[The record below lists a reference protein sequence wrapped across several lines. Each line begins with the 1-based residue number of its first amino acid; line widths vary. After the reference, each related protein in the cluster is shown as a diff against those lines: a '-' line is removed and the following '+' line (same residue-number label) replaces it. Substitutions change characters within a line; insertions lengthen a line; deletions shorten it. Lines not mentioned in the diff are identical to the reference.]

1 MKRTWLLA
9 VLAIGGAA
17 PASAQF
23 LGMPVWN
30 SPSGG
35 SGLTISGDYGKPN
48 SNYFG
53 GGSAFGGRATL
64 GLGTL
69 SVTAGVAN
77 FSPSPAGSSS
87 VTSYGGD
94 VAFRVIGGPLVPVK
108 INVQGG
114 AAHASVNGTSLTN
127 VTGAVGIG
135 VTLPMPGISIE
146 PYISPGIRYFKQGSV
161 GPTGGTSST
170 KFGFAIGANVGFG
183 MLGVHIAYDHTQ
195 ISGVNV
201 STFGIGAHLAL
212 KVPMGM

>member
-1 MKRTWLLA
+1 MKRTWLLMA
-9 VLAIGGAA
+9 LALGAAA
-17 PASAQF
+17 PASAQL

-35 SGLTISGDYGKPN
+35 SGLTISGDYGKP
-48 SNYFG
+48 SSGSG

-69 SVTAGVAN
+69 SVTAGLD
-77 FSPSPAGSSS
+77 SYKPSGGSSS
-87 VTSYGGD
+87 TSFGGD

-114 AAHASVNGTSLTN
+114 AAHTSAGSGLTQ

-146 PYISPGIRYFKQGSV
+146 PYVSPGIRYTKIGAIGLS
-161 GPTGGTSST
+161 PSTTGTN
-170 KFGFAIGANVGFG
+170 FGFAIGANVGFG
-183 MLGVHIAYDHTQ
+183 MLGIHLAYDHSKFAGATQ
-195 ISGVNV
+195 SI
-201 STFGIGAHLAL
+201 FGIGAHLAL

>member
-1 MKRTWLLA
+1 MKRTWIVVA
-9 VLAIGGAA
+9 LAIGGAA

-30 SPSGG
+30 SPTGG

-64 GLGTL
+64 GVGMM
-69 SVTAGVAN
+69 SVTAGVTS
-77 FSPSPAGSSS
+77 FSPSPAGASK
-87 VTSYGGD
+87 VTSFGGD
-94 VAFRVIGGPLVPVK
+94 VAFGVIGGPLVPVK
-108 INVQGG
+108 VNIQAG
-114 AAHASVNGTSLTN
+114 AAHTSADSGITV

-146 PYISPGIRYFKQGSV
+146 PYISPGIRYTKVNTLFGS
-161 GPTGGTSST
+161 S
-170 KFGFAIGANVGFG
+170 KANFGFAIGANVGFG
-183 MLGVHIAYDHTQ
+183 MLGVHIAYDHSKLLSQ
-195 ISGVNV
+195 NI

-212 KVPMGM
+212 KVPLGM

>member
-9 VLAIGGAA
+9 ALAIGGAA

-23 LGMPVWN
+23 FGMPVWN

-48 SNYFG
+48 SGSG

-64 GLGTL
+64 GLGML
-69 SVTAGVAN
+69 SVTAGAD
-77 FSPSPAGSSS
+77 SYKPSGGSST
-87 VTSYGGD
+87 TSFGGD
-94 VAFRVIGGPLVPVK
+94 VAFGVIGGPLVPVK
-108 INVQGG
+108 INIQGG
-114 AAHASVNGTSLTN
+114 AAHASVSGTGITE

-146 PYISPGIRYFKQGSV
+146 PYISPGVRYNKVGAV
-161 GPTGGTSST
+161 GPLGGSSST
-170 KFGFAIGANVGFG
+170 NFGFAIGANIGFG
-183 MLGVHIAYDHTQ
+183 MLGIHIAYDHSKM
-195 ISGVNV
+195 SGV
-201 STFGIGAHLAL
+201 TQGIFGIGAHLAL

>member
-9 VLAIGGAA
+9 ALAIGAAA

-30 SPSGG
+30 SPTGG
-35 SGLTISGDYGKPN
+35 SGLTISGDYGKP
-48 SNYFG
+48 SSGSG

-69 SVTAGVAN
+69 SVTAGVDN
-77 FSPSPAGSSS
+77 WKPSGGTGE
-87 VTSYGGD
+87 TSFGGD

-108 INVQGG
+108 INIQGG
-114 AAHASVNGTSLTN
+114 AAHTSADSGATT

-146 PYISPGIRYFKQGSV
+146 PYVSPGVRYTKVSGLL
-161 GPTGGTSST
+161 GGSST
-170 KFGFAIGANVGFG
+170 NFGFAIGANVGFG
-183 MLGVHIAYDHTQ
+183 MLGIHVAYDHSKFMGVTQ
-195 ISGVNV
+195 SI
-201 STFGIGAHLAL
+201 FGIGAHLAL

>member
-9 VLAIGGAA
+9 ALAIGAAA

-23 LGMPVWN
+23 IGMPVWN
-30 SPSGG
+30 SPTGG

-69 SVTAGVAN
+69 SVTAGVAS
-77 FSPSPAGSSS
+77 FSPSPSGAEKF
-87 VTSYGGD
+87 TSFGGD

-114 AAHASVNGTSLTN
+114 AAHSSADSGLTV

-146 PYISPGIRYFKQGSV
+146 PYVSPGVRYYKSGIA
-161 GPTGGTSST
+161 GTSSST

-183 MLGVHIAYDHTQ
+183 MLGVHIAYDHAKLGTL
-195 ISGVNV
+195 NV

>member
-9 VLAIGGAA
+9 ALAIGGAA

-23 LGMPVWN
+23 IGMPVWN

-35 SGLTISGDYGKPN
+35 SGLTISGDYGKPDNN
-48 SNYFG
+48 SG
-53 GGSAFGGRATL
+53 GGNAFGGRATL

-69 SVTAGVAN
+69 SVTAGIDN
-77 FSPSPAGSSS
+77 YKPSGAGAQSA
-87 VTSYGGD
+87 TSFGGD

-114 AAHASVNGTSLTN
+114 AAHASVSGTGYTN

-146 PYISPGIRYFKQGSV
+146 PYVSPGVRYQKI
-161 GPTGGTSST
+161 GGALGASNTN
-170 KFGFAIGANVGFG
+170 FGFALGANVGFG
-183 MLGVHIAYDHTQ
+183 MLGVHIAWDYTKVTGGHT
-195 ISGVNV
+195 SV
-201 STFGIGAHLAL
+201 FGIGAHLAL

>member
-1 MKRTWLLA
+1 MKRTWILVAAAALA
-9 VLAIGGAA
+9 VGGAA

-23 LGMPVWN
+23 FGMPVWN

-35 SGLTISGDYGKPN
+35 SGLTINGDYGKPN
-48 SNYFG
+48 SGSG

-69 SVTAGVAN
+69 SVTAGAD
-77 FSPSPAGSSS
+77 SYKPSGGSST
-87 VTSYGGD
+87 TSFGGD

-108 INVQGG
+108 INIQGG
-114 AAHASVNGTSLTN
+114 AAHGSVSGTGITN

-146 PYISPGIRYFKQGSV
+146 PYISPGIRYNKIGGALGS
-161 GPTGGTSST
+161 SST
-170 KFGFAIGANVGFG
+170 NFGFAIGANVGFG
-183 MLGVHIAYDHTQ
+183 MLGVHLAYDHSKV
-195 ISGVNV
+195 SGQTV
-201 STFGIGAHLAL
+201 SIFGIGAHLAL

>member
-1 MKRTWLLA
+1 MKRTWILVAMA
-9 VLAIGGAA
+9 VLAVGGAA

-23 LGMPVWN
+23 IGMPVWN

-35 SGLTISGDYGKPN
+35 TGLTISGDYGKPN

-69 SVTAGVAN
+69 SVTAGVAS
-77 FSPSPAGSSS
+77 FSPSPSGASKM
-87 VTSYGGD
+87 TSFGGD

-114 AAHASVNGTSLTN
+114 AAHTSADSGLTV

-146 PYISPGIRYFKQGSV
+146 PYVSPGIRYYKSGIA
-161 GPTGGTSST
+161 GTSSST
-170 KFGFAIGANVGFG
+170 KFGFAVGANVGFG
-183 MLGVHIAYDHTQ
+183 MLGVHIAYDHSQ